1 MYPRSIW
8 SHMLWKEF
16 RQIMPTVALLVV
28 ATIVLQGLVAWFH
41 VRSNQPSF
49 PQIFFLASL
58 TPIFAAVVSTAV
70 AIGSERQTGTWN
82 WNSSLPISW
91 KTALSTKF
99 LAALAAMGLSA
110 LAAFAFTWPFWTMP
124 VASNAITKSLMDLC
138 DPQFA
143 FCPRSLVALNSA
155 LPNHPGT
162 DVGYWPIH
170 PWLSTVHG
178 GLYWVAMTETWP
190 LNMTRFAWVLS
201 GLNLLWLAALC
212 IVTTASFVNSGNNLN
227 LRMAGDLPRFF
238 QDGKGRQEIPG

>member
-1 MYPRSIW
+1 
-8 SHMLWKEF
+8 MLWKEF

-110 LAAFAFTWPFWTMP
+110 LAAFAFSLPFLDY
-124 VASNAITKSLMDLC
+124 ASGFERNYQVSLMDLC
-138 DPQFA
+138 DPQLA

-155 LPNHPGT
+155 LPDHPET

-170 PWLSTVHG
+170 PWLSSRPWRTLLGRHDRDLAPQHDKVCLG
-178 GLYWVAMTETWP
+178 AF
-190 LNMTRFAWVLS
+190 R
-201 GLNLLWLAALC
+201 LNLLWLAAY
-212 IVTTASFVNSGNNLN
+212 ASSRRPPFVNSGNNLN
-227 LRMAGDLPRFF
+227 LRMAGDLRRSF